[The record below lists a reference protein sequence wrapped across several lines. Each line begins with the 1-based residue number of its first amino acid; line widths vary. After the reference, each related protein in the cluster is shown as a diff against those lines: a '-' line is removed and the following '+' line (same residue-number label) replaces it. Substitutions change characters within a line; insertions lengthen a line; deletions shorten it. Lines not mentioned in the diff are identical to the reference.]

1 MQGITDD
8 FLAIAWDGTAPSVYV
23 EFNGMTSTLPLS
35 RIDAF
40 DPDVALLQRNNC
52 NYGYPYVLVTYLTND
67 PNIVNL
73 EVYGVASSPGL
84 PVPPNLVLLQTINI
98 ASTLPVGTPLLNIST
113 TVNIDSDQFDKYVI
127 VWDHPDPTLNKAK
140 VYCYTGFMSN
150 NCALNS
156 QGTIVMPLPFG
167 TTNLNVPWSAF
178 QAYQPDVS
186 VVTVVN
192 AGIQDIEIQYTYIAD
207 NGDKVIFQQE
217 KFWTVY
223 NANVSIL
230 VHSELI
236 FSDVGLDQGPLAL
249 GPFQPN
255 FITYNSPSVA
265 VTRSAGPGTGGQ
277 LPNYGY
283 SVVVASNAK
292 DVNNI
297 DYNYILGYIFSYD
310 NGIAGE
316 FYQTFSAG
324 IDPSTFGVPNGV
336 GTTGWPTVLPAAFDY
351 NKTNDHVNSAPK
363 VTYDRRSF
371 NGNLGNAGYLTIAW
385 SLSDILCG
393 EQAPVAMYGQVKDG
407 SRVSTTRP
415 EHNYLNIVS
424 DPSLNAGTFQNE
436 WGMSLAG
443 EQGFNL
449 LWAWLEDDAG
459 GTRYAKYKVSPS
471 GGALRIEEDKNK
483 VLCLPT
489 TQNLVTDRNLQISS
503 NCDQWLAGNYEIFAV
518 NGQRVLA
525 GTFNLQSGT
534 SEIKLGNL
542 TPALYFL
549 RLTNT
554 NQQSHATKF
563 IIH

>member
-23 EFNGMTSTLPLS
+23 EFNGMTSTLPLG
-35 RIDAF
+35 RTDAF

-127 VWDHPDPTLNKAK
+127 VWDHPDPVLNKAK

-156 QGTIVMPLPFG
+156 QGAIVMPLPFG
-167 TTNLNVPWSAF
+167 TTNLNVPWTAF

-186 VVTVVN
+186 VFTVVN
-192 AGIQDIEIQYTYIAD
+192 AGIQDIVIQYAYIAD

-217 KFWTVY
+217 KFWEVY
-223 NANVSIL
+223 NSNLTSL
-230 VHSELI
+230 THSKLI
-236 FSDVGLDQGPLAL
+236 FSDVALKQGPLASQ
-249 GPFQPN
+249 GF
-255 FITYNSPSVA
+255 FAIGITYNSPSVA

-283 SVVVASNAK
+283 SVVVGSNASNGNG
-292 DVNNI
+292 DF
-297 DYNYILGYIFSYD
+297 NYILGYVYSYD
-310 NGIAGE
+310 NGLGGE
-316 FYQTFSAG
+316 YYQTFSAG
-324 IDPSTFGVPNGV
+324 VDPSAGTNSV
-336 GTTGWPTVLPAAFDY
+336 GTTGWPTSATFDY
-351 NKTNDHVNSAPK
+351 NLTTDNINYAPK

-371 NGNLGNAGYLTIAW
+371 NGNLGNAGFLTIAW
-385 SLSDILCG
+385 NSIDVVCG

-407 SRVSTTRP
+407 SRVFTTRP
-415 EHNYLNIVS
+415 EHNDLNIVS
-424 DPSLNAGTFQNE
+424 DPSLNSGTFQNE

-518 NGQRVLA
+518 NGQRVLV

>member
-23 EFNGMTSTLPLS
+23 EFNGMTSTLPLG
-35 RIDAF
+35 RTDAF

-127 VWDHPDPTLNKAK
+127 VWDHPDPVLNKAK

-156 QGTIVMPLPFG
+156 QGAIVMPLPFG
-167 TTNLNVPWSAF
+167 TTNLNVPWTAF

-186 VVTVVN
+186 VFTVVN
-192 AGIQDIEIQYTYIAD
+192 AGIQDIVIQYAYIAD

-217 KFWTVY
+217 KFWEVY
-223 NANVSIL
+223 NSNLTSL
-230 VHSELI
+230 THSKLI
-236 FSDVGLDQGPLAL
+236 FSDVALKQGPLASQ
-249 GPFQPN
+249 GF
-255 FITYNSPSVA
+255 FAIGITYNSPSVA

-283 SVVVASNAK
+283 SVVVGSNASNGNG
-292 DVNNI
+292 DF
-297 DYNYILGYIFSYD
+297 NYILGYVYSYD
-310 NGIAGE
+310 NGLGGE
-316 FYQTFSAG
+316 YYQTFSAG
-324 IDPSTFGVPNGV
+324 VDPSAGTNSV
-336 GTTGWPTVLPAAFDY
+336 GTTGWPATLPAVFDY
-351 NKTNDHVNSAPK
+351 NDITANINSAPK

-371 NGNLGNAGYLTIAW
+371 NGNLGNAGFLTIAW
-385 SLSDILCG
+385 NSIDVVCG

-407 SRVSTTRP
+407 SRVFTTRP
-415 EHNYLNIVS
+415 EHNDLNIVS
-424 DPSLNAGTFQNE
+424 DPSLNSGTFQNE

-518 NGQRVLA
+518 NGQRVLV

>member
-8 FLAIAWDGTAPSVYV
+8 FLARAWDGATPSVYV
-23 EFNGMTSTLPLS
+23 EFNGMTSTIPLG
-35 RIDAF
+35 RTDDF

-52 NYGYPYVLVTYLTND
+52 NYGYPYVLVTYLTSD
-67 PNIVNL
+67 PRIVML
-73 EVYGVASSPGL
+73 EIYAVIASPGF
-84 PVPPNLVLLQTINI
+84 PVPPNLFLLQSINI
-98 ASTLPVGTPLLNIST
+98 ANTLPVGTPLLNFST

-127 VWDHPDPTLNKAK
+127 VWDHPDPVLNKAK

-150 NCALNS
+150 NCAFNS
-156 QGTIVMPLPFG
+156 QGAIVMPLQSG
-167 TTNLNVPWSAF
+167 VTTSLNLPWSIS
-178 QAYQPDVS
+178 QAYQSDVS

-192 AGIQDIEIQYTYIAD
+192 NGVQDIEIQYAYIAD

-217 KFWTVY
+217 KFWDVY
-223 NANVSIL
+223 NSNL
-230 VHSELI
+230 TNLTHSKLI
-236 FSDVGLDQGPLAL
+236 FSDMGLGQGQLASQSL
-249 GPFQPN
+249 FPN
-255 FITYNSPSVA
+255 GITYNSPSVA
-265 VTRSAGPGTGGQ
+265 VTRSAGPGTNGQ

-283 SVVVASNAK
+283 SVVVGSNASNGNG
-292 DVNNI
+292 DF
-297 DYNYILGYIFSYD
+297 NYILGYVYSYD
-310 NGIAGE
+310 LGLGGE
-316 FYQTFSAG
+316 YYQTFSAG
-324 IDPSTFGVPNGV
+324 VDPLSGTNFV
-336 GTTGWPTVLPAAFDY
+336 GTTGWPTSATFDY
-351 NKTNDHVNSAPK
+351 NLTTANINYAPK

-371 NGNLGNAGYLTIAW
+371 IGNLGNAGYLTIAW
-385 SLSDILCG
+385 NTVDVGCG

-415 EHNYLNIVS
+415 EHNDLNIVS
-424 DPSLNAGTFQNE
+424 DPSLNSGTLQNE

-471 GGALRIEEDKNK
+471 GGALRTEKDENK
-483 VLCLPT
+483 VLCLPI
-489 TQNLVTDRNLQISS
+489 TQSLVTEGNLQISS

-525 GTFNLQSGT
+525 GTFNLQSST